1 MVQDGGSFASYT
13 PGSDATVI
21 SVTSQ
26 GVKANDPSAAAANT
40 SKIGSLISGAKANT
54 VIDFPKGTYYITTGF
69 SLSGKTKLCLR
80 GNGSTLIAT
89 SYAPTP
95 PTGNWLTDYRNR
107 NNSQLFA
114 CSNCS
119 GVTIEGFT
127 LDFQS
132 HTACDGVITAVSGST
147 TTFRAYDEFLSGDKT
162 PVAGGELVVAASL
175 FDGSGKL
182 LDDEI
187 YLSTDT
193 ANVKTLTKVPSNT
206 FSIPAKIGAVGQQIS
221 VRLGAGAVN
230 APMFYCTGNKTMTF
244 RNITVRSNPSAVF
257 YIPSGNSDFCFDG
270 ITVAPA
276 ADSQQLF
283 GSNED
288 VIHVKGMRGK
298 LVVKNC
304 TFKGLGDDALNVHA
318 RVSTITAVSGTTVT
332 GYNKFDNKSLD
343 STWAAKGDTI
353 AFYNSGYVL
362 LGTGT
367 VTSFSSGK
375 VTVDTLPAGVSTSC
389 FMINLTNHPEVW
401 VSNCTV
407 ERGRARGF
415 LIQTPNAVIQ
425 NCTFSNLRLPAI
437 LVSPDFDQWYEGGFT
452 ANLLIRD
459 CTFQNCM
466 RAGWLS
472 SFGAITINECSE
484 YKKLMSSTARG
495 HGDIVITGN
504 TFTNGNSY
512 GIYAHSVRK
521 LQMASNTV
529 SGGKGLSRTVACN

>member
-21 SVTSQ
+21 SVTAQ
-26 GVKANDPSAAAANT
+26 GVKPNDPSAASANT
-40 SKIGSLISGAKANT
+40 SKIKSLISNAKANT
-54 VIDFPKGTYYITTGF
+54 VIDFPKGTYYISTGF
-69 SLSGKTKLCLR
+69 SLSGKSRLCLR

-89 SYAPTP
+89 SYAPAKNMLSAMS
-95 PTGNWLTDYRNR
+95 GY
-107 NNSQLFA
+107 NNSLLFQL
-114 CSNCS
+114 SNCS

-127 LDFQS
+127 LDFRA
-132 HTACDGVITAVSGST
+132 HTACDGEIIAVSGST
-147 TTFRAYDEFLSGDKT
+147 TTFRAYSEFLSGDKT
-162 PVAGGELVVAASL
+162 PVAGGELVASASL
-175 FDGSGKL
+175 FDANGNL
-182 LDDEI
+182 LDGEA

-193 ANVKTLTKVPSNT
+193 SNIKTLTKVSSDT
-206 FSIPAKIGAVGQQIS
+206 FSIPVKLGAVGQHIS
-221 VRLGAGAVN
+221 VRLAAGAAN
-230 APMFYCTGNKTMTF
+230 SPMFYGTGNQNMTF
-244 RNITVRSNPSAVF
+244 RNLTVRSNPSAVF
-257 YIPSGNSDFCFDG
+257 YLPSSNRDFCFDG

-276 ADSQQLF
+276 ADSRQLF

-318 RVSTITAVSGTTVT
+318 RVSTITAVSGATVT
-332 GYNKFDNKSLD
+332 GYDKFENKSLD
-343 STWAAKGDTI
+343 SSWATKGDTI
-353 AFYNSGYVL
+353 AFYNSKYEL

-367 VTSFSSGK
+367 VTAFSSGK
-375 VTVDTLPAGVSTSC
+375 VTVNALPAGVSTSG
-389 FMINLTNHPEVW
+389 FLLNLTNHPEVF
-401 VSNCTV
+401 VSDCTV

-484 YKKLMSSTARG
+484 YKTLMSSAARG

-504 TFTNGNSY
+504 TFRNLSAY
-512 GIYAHSVRK
+512 GIYAHSVKK
-521 LQMASNTV
+521 LQIAGNTV
-529 SGGKGLSRTVACN
+529 SGIKGLSRTVACN

>member
-21 SVTSQ
+21 SVTAQ
-26 GVKANDPSAAAANT
+26 GVKPNDPSAASANT
-40 SKIGSLISGAKANT
+40 SKIKSLISNAKANT
-54 VIDFPKGTYYITTGF
+54 VIDFPKGTYYISTGF
-69 SLSGKTKLCLR
+69 SLSGKSRLCLR

-89 SYAPTP
+89 SYAPAKNMLSAMS
-95 PTGNWLTDYRNR
+95 GY
-107 NNSQLFA
+107 NNSLLFQL
-114 CSNCS
+114 SNCS

-132 HTACDGVITAVSGST
+132 HTACDGEITAVSGST
-147 TTFRAYDEFLSGDKT
+147 TTFRAYDEFLFGKKT
-162 PVAGGELVVAASL
+162 PVAGGELVASASL
-175 FDGSGKL
+175 FDANGNL
-182 LDDEI
+182 LDGEA

-193 ANVKTLTKVPSNT
+193 SNIKTLTKVSSDT
-206 FSIPAKIGAVGQQIS
+206 FSIPVKLGAVGQHIS
-221 VRLGAGAVN
+221 VRLAAGAAN
-230 APMFYCTGNKTMTF
+230 SPMFYGTGNQNMTF
-244 RNITVRSNPSAVF
+244 RNLTVRSNPSAVF
-257 YIPSGNSDFCFDG
+257 YLPSSNRDFCFDG

-276 ADSQQLF
+276 ASSKQLF